1 VSGSSKSGGWL
12 DTLAR
17 WSVRGSDAG
26 GAPGPGRGSAG
37 PVGTTRRTALRGAA
51 GAGALAVFAPLRLLQ
66 PALAVAASSTALS
79 ECISASSEAAFEDS
93 EKCRETPLSD
103 YLQASKHID
112 SAKQALKQAKTAA
125 ERKRLEGVIRYQRRL
140 AREALR
146 DLGFCNKSFL
156 SDRAEGEVRCEKAHP
171 PGGEETESSGNG
183 GNGGCEQGYLLCA
196 DYCCN
201 TNNAYCQ
208 GCNGKVVCCRIEADC
223 CPSGS

>member
-1 VSGSSKSGGWL
+1 VSGSSKSGRWL
-12 DTLAR
+12 DRLAR
-17 WSVRGSDAG
+17 WSVRGGDAAP
-26 GAPGPGRGSAG
+26 APGRKPAG

-66 PALAVAASSTALS
+66 PALAAAASSTALS

-112 SAKQALKQAKTAA
+112 SAKQALKHAKTAA

-156 SDRAEGEVRCEKAHP
+156 SDRAEGEVKCEKAHP